1 MELLSSFGSMHLD
14 LYCFP
19 PIFLLWLSFFENLDR
34 LAAKDYQPTEQDI
47 LRTKRT
53 YENFDSV
60 NVSLKSLD
68 VMWVSRI
75 ESEWKFAADIYCF
88 IFHQIVQMQTSLW
101 WGAAKPRG
109 LL

>member
-1 MELLSSFGSMHLD
+1 MHLD

-47 LRTKRT
+47 LRTQKFNN
-53 YENFDSV
+53 YDSV

-68 VMWVSRI
+68 VM
-75 ESEWKFAADIYCF
+75 
-88 IFHQIVQMQTSLW
+88 
-101 WGAAKPRG
+101 
-109 LL
+109 